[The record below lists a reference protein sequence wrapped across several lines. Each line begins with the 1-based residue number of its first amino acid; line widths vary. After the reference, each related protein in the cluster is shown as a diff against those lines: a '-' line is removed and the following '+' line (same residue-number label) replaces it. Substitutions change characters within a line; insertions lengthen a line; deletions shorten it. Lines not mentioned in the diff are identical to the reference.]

1 MYCALVVVGITV
13 SCERP
18 KLQHTNPLIRLT
30 LHPPA
35 HPEVHCFIP
44 WSISS
49 PCSGQFEVQCSG
61 CLWMTQESW
70 KRGNCSCFL
79 LAQRPC
85 RLPRRPL
92 LCSPALSQGL
102 WELSGV
108 SSTVYLRV
116 TASAWLWRSV
126 WEIMLWCI
134 FFILLLFT
142 IGKIFHRPVWP
153 QGILKNY
160 KNKSSATLSGLLH
173 EHTGIFSTYTF

>member
-108 SSTVYLRV
+108 SSSVFMGDGQCMAMKKCLRNYV
-116 TASAWLWRSV
+116 L
-126 WEIMLWCI
+126 MH
-134 FFILLLFT
+134 FI
-142 IGKIFHRPVWP
+142 IIIIHNR
-153 QGILKNY
+153 KN
-160 KNKSSATLSGLLH
+160 
-173 EHTGIFSTYTF
+173 IP